1 MPTIFHI
8 HIHWISTKFFLQAMN
23 RAIALNLS
31 SHPSSTTTSS
41 SSTTT
46 TSSSSSS
53 SATTS
58 SSITSSSRHHLI
70 AWSIPDPVAT
80 TCVPRQREQPLQ
92 VSAADHFKLG

>member
-23 RAIALNLS
+23 RAITLNLS
-31 SHPSSTTTSS
+31 SHPSSTNFSSS

-46 TSSSSSS
+46 SSFSS
-53 SATTS
+53 S